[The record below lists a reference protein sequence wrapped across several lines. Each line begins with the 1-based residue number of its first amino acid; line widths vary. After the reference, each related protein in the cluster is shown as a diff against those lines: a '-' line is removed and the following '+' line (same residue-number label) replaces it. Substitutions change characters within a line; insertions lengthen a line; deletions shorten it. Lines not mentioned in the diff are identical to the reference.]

1 MSKPKLKRQ
10 ILIEAGSP
18 VEFFAAKNIDG
29 EKDSPPAFSMIA
41 YTGGQMNVS
50 GWYLPVV
57 IDLAGLSLGR
67 KNQPILKDHTFS
79 EIVGHATNVRK
90 EGSNVIVEGICSG
103 AGIAKEEVV
112 ASSKNGFPWQA
123 SVGVE
128 VNRVVEIA
136 DGKTVS
142 VNGSEF
148 TGPLY
153 VARKA
158 KLNEVSFVAL
168 GADEN
173 TSAKVA
179 AKAAE
184 DLNVETEEIQMTNDV
199 KNAEAQEPKNVEATK
214 ASEEV
219 KETKVVEAEKEVKAS
234 VDVEAGIKA
243 MREEQARISK
253 INAACK
259 DYPEVAEK
267 AIAEGMSVEAAKAAM
282 FDVMNARNAS
292 NINAAYINTGA
303 GSQETNAEVLTAAA
317 CMSTGAIKAGKL
329 EDNFSEKTL
338 DAAHKLRNLGLKGLI
353 EACIKSEGGYV
364 SASMSSD
371 TDLITAG
378 FSTISLPNM
387 LSNLANKSL
396 LDAYQAKP
404 STAALLA
411 ERLSANDFKQNTGVQ
426 IGGVGL
432 MEPVQNGGEIK
443 HGTMS
448 EESFTYR
455 VNTKAKI
462 IGITRK
468 MLIDDDLSGFT
479 RLAASLGQSAYNSRE
494 NDFWAL
500 VLANTDDF
508 FSDGNNNIVTDGD
521 VLSIDGI
528 TAAEQIFM
536 EQTSI
541 DGTPANIMG
550 RYLVVPPALASTA
563 RAIFTGQKVVGATST
578 VPDVNIYSG
587 EYIPV
592 VTPYLSN
599 SAVNANASDTGWYL
613 FSDTVKAFGIAY
625 LRGNETPVVEEVTTS
640 PEFLGRTWRAYFDY
654 GVCQVDKRGA
664 VFSKG
669 DAS

>member
-10 ILIEAGSP
+10 IVIEAGSP

-29 EKDSPPAFSMIA
+29 EKDSPPTFTMTA

-57 IDLAGLSLGR
+57 IDLAGLNLGR

-79 EIVGHATNVRK
+79 QIVGHATNVRK
-90 EGSNVIVEGICSG
+90 DGNTVLVEGVCSG
-103 AGIAKEEVV
+103 AGDAKYEVV
-112 ASSKNGFPWQA
+112 ASSQNGFPWQA

-179 AKAAE
+179 AMAAEDIDIDIEEAEMSKEVEAAKAAE
-184 DLNVETEEIQMTNDV
+184 KVEDV
-199 KNAEAQEPKNVEATK
+199 KIVEKVEASKEVVNVEA
-214 ASEEV
+214 S
-219 KETKVVEAEKEVKAS
+219 
-234 VDVEAGIKA
+234 IKA
-243 MREEQARISK
+243 MRDEQARISK

-282 FDVMNARNAS
+282 YDVLKARSAS
-292 NINAAYINTGA
+292 NVNAAYINTGA
-303 GSQETNAEVLTAAA
+303 GAQDTNVDVLTAAA

-329 EDNFSEKTL
+329 ENSFDEKTL

-353 EACIKSEGGYV
+353 EACIKAEGGYV

-371 TDLITAG
+371 TDLINAG
-378 FSTISLPNM
+378 FSTVSLPNM

-404 STAALLA
+404 STATLLA
-411 ERLSANDFKQNTGVQ
+411 ERLSANDFKLNTGVQ
-426 IGGVGL
+426 LGGVGL
-432 MEPVQNGGEIK
+432 MEAVQGGGSIK
-443 HGTMS
+443 SGTMS

-455 VNTKAKI
+455 VNTKAKM
-462 IGITRK
+462 IGITRE
-468 MLIDDDLSGFT
+468 MLINDDLSGFT

-500 VLANTDDF
+500 VLANTGSF
-508 FSDGNNNIVTDGD
+508 FSSGNGNMLTGGD

-528 TAAEQIFM
+528 TAAEKIFL
-536 EQTSI
+536 EQTGI

-550 RYLVVPPALASTA
+550 RYLVVPPALAATA
-563 RAIFTGQKVVGATST
+563 RAIFTGQKVIGATS
-578 VPDVNIYSG
+578 VIPDVNIYSG

-599 SAVNANASDTGWYL
+599 LAVNANASDTGWYL

-654 GVCQVDKRGA
+654 GVCQIDKRGA
-664 VFSKG
+664 VFSEG

>member
-10 ILIEAGSP
+10 IVIEAGSP
-18 VEFFAAKNIDG
+18 VEFFAAKNIEG
-29 EKDSPPAFSMIA
+29 EKDSPPAFSMTA

-57 IDLAGLSLGR
+57 IDLAGLNLGR

-79 EIVGHATNVRK
+79 QIVGHATNVRK
-90 EGSNVIVEGICSG
+90 DGNTVLVDGVCSG
-103 AGIAKEEVV
+103 AGVAKDEVV
-112 ASSKNGFPWQA
+112 ASSQNGFPWQA

-128 VNRVVEIA
+128 VNRVVEVA
-136 DGKTVS
+136 QGKTVN
-142 VNGSEF
+142 VNGNDF
-148 TGPLY
+148 IGPIY
-153 VARKA
+153 VARKS

-179 AKAAE
+179 AMAAD
-184 DLNVETEEIQMTNDV
+184 DLDIETEEIEMTKEV
-199 KNAEAQEPKNVEATK
+199 EKVEAAK
-214 ASEEV
+214 AAESV
-219 KETKVVEAEKEVKAS
+219 VETKIVEAAKEVKAS
-234 VDVEAGIKA
+234 VDVDLGIKA
-243 MREEQARISK
+243 MRDEQTRISK

-259 DYPEVAEK
+259 DFPEVAEK
-267 AIAEGMSVEAAKAAM
+267 AIIEGMSVDAAKAAM
-282 FDVMNARNAS
+282 FDVINARKAS
-292 NINAAYINTGA
+292 TVNAAYINTGA
-303 GSQETNAEVLTAAA
+303 GAQEANVDVLTAAA

-329 EDNFSEKTL
+329 ENSFDEKTL
-338 DAAHKLRNLGLKGLI
+338 EAANKLRNYGLKGLI
-353 EACIKSEGGYV
+353 EACIKAEGGYI

-371 TDLITAG
+371 TDLINAG
-378 FSTISLPNM
+378 FSTVSLPNM

-404 STAALLA
+404 STATLLA
-411 ERLSANDFKQNTGVQ
+411 ERLSANDFKLNTGVQ
-426 IGGVGL
+426 LGGVGL
-432 MEPVQNGGEIK
+432 MEAVQGGGSIK
-443 HGTMS
+443 SGTMS

-455 VNTKAKI
+455 VNTKAKM
-462 IGITRK
+462 IGITRE
-468 MLIDDDLSGFT
+468 MLINDDLSGFT

-500 VLANTDDF
+500 VLANTSSF
-508 FSDGNNNIVTDGD
+508 FSSGNGNMLTGGD

-536 EQTSI
+536 EQTGI

-550 RYLVVPPALASTA
+550 RYLVVPPALAATA
-563 RAIFTGQKVVGATST
+563 RAIFTGQKVIGATST

-599 SAVNANASDTGWYL
+599 LAVNANASDTGWYL

-654 GVCQVDKRGA
+654 GVCQIDKRGA
-664 VFSKG
+664 VFSEG